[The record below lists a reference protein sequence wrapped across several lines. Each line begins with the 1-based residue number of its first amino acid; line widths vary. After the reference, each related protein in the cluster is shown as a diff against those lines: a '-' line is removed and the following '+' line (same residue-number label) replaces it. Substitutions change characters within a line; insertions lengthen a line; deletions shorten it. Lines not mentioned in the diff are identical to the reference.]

1 MAASVNKVI
10 LLGNI
15 GKDPEVRYMTS
26 GDPVATV
33 SLATTE
39 VWKDKDGTKQE
50 RTEWH
55 RVVFFGKL
63 AQIVS
68 DYVKKGMPIYVEG
81 TLRTR
86 KWQDQSGQDRYTT
99 EIVAGTMQML
109 GSSRSS
115 NQDMA
120 PGPAQPPMKSSPSS
134 SSFDDLEDDIPF

>member
-15 GKDPEVRYMTS
+15 GNDPEVRYMTS

-33 SLATTE
+33 SIATTE
-39 VWKDKDGTKQE
+39 VWKDKDGSKQE

-55 RVVFFGKL
+55 RVVFFGRL

-68 DYVKKGMPIYVEG
+68 DYVKKGMSIYVEG

-109 GSSRSS
+109 GSSRNS
-115 NQDMA
+115 NQDIG
-120 PGPAQPPMKSSPSS
+120 PSPAQPPMKSSPSS
-134 SSFDDLEDDIPF
+134 SSLDDLEDDIPF

>member
-33 SLATTE
+33 SIATTE
-39 VWKDKDGTKQE
+39 VWKDKDGSKQE

-55 RVVFFGKL
+55 RVVFFGRL

-68 DYVKKGMPIYVEG
+68 DYVKKGMSIYVEG
-81 TLRTR
+81 ALRTR

-109 GSSRSS
+109 GSSRNS
-115 NQDMA
+115 NQDIG
-120 PGPAQPPMKSSPSS
+120 PSPAQPPMKSSPSS
-134 SSFDDLEDDIPF
+134 SSLDDLEDDIPF

>member
-39 VWKDKDGTKQE
+39 VWKDKDGSKQE

-55 RVVFFGKL
+55 RVVFFGRL

-68 DYVKKGMPIYVEG
+68 DYVKKGMSIYVEG
-81 TLRTR
+81 ALRTR

-109 GSSRSS
+109 GSSRNS
-115 NQDMA
+115 NQDMG
-120 PGPAQPPMKSSPSS
+120 PSPAQPSMKSSAPSS
-134 SSFDDLEDDIPF
+134 SLDDLEDDIPF